1 MFVEG
6 LNKALKARG
15 IKVSVKQLIKY
26 FDYIKEVYLWF
37 PQEGTI
43 DEKRWKRVGD
53 ALKDYYQ
60 TFGPEK
66 VLITAFSYWNLI
78 DEILSQKQ
86 KDPVVAGAIEAGEK
100 VLRQKGLT
108 KPWSLWEPYN
118 QDCCLLW
125 PFLIILTKL

>member
-6 LNKALKARG
+6 LNKAFKARG

-26 FDYIKEVYLWF
+26 FDYVQDVCPWF

-43 DEKRWKRVGD
+43 DEKRWKWVGD

-66 VLITAFSYWNLI
+66 VPVTAFSYWNLI

-100 VLRQKGLT
+100 VLRQEGLT

-118 QDCCLLW
+118 QDCHLLW